1 MSQRSS
7 LVFGLVI
14 LMAAGAYFWWR
25 GQAEQKITRKVD
37 LFVETVEFE
46 KLSLTTPEER
56 ALACEKIFAA
66 EVILDAPS
74 PTPSGT
80 YSEKEM
86 IANLHKFHGYITFFK
101 ITEEDRWISLD
112 GDTAQVTLSGSM
124 RVAAGPNWSETL
136 ICSIIMGFGN
146 SSEGWE
152 IETLSVVAE

>member
-7 LVFGLVI
+7 LVFGLII
-14 LMAAGAYFWWR
+14 LIAAGSYFWWR

-37 LFVETVEFE
+37 LFVETIEFE

-56 ALACEKIFAA
+56 ALACEEIFAA

-74 PTPSGT
+74 PSPSGT

-86 IANLHKFHGYITFFK
+86 IANLHKFHRYITFFK
-101 ITEEDRWISLD
+101 ITEEDRWISID
-112 GDTAQVTLSGSM
+112 GDTAQATLSGTM

-136 ICSIIMGFGN
+136 TGSIIMNFGN
-146 SSEGWE
+146 SSDGWE
-152 IETLSVVAE
+152 IEALSVTAE